1 METDDFAQFATE
13 LNFSALPSML
23 KEKTKLAVI
32 NLIAVGIG
40 ANAYEETK
48 NIVDAC
54 KTIQDGGLPVY
65 GSGKSAGT
73 IGSAWANSAL
83 GHYLDFDDTHLET
96 IVHPSAPVIP
106 AALSLGQVFSSSG
119 KDALVASAIGM
130 EAAIRLAQAVG
141 LDERYSDWHNTSLYG
156 TSASAVTSSLIMH
169 EGAEKVSASML
180 EGLTVATGFLSNRGT
195 TSKSFQVGRSAAEG
209 IISAF
214 AISNGIT
221 VSKNI
226 LNTFSA
232 SLSTNR
238 DLSNLTKELGKK
250 WVALDNFLKPYPCG
264 VVLHPGIDAAIQL
277 KERNVISDDIE
288 SIDVYV
294 NPVVMVLT
302 AILDPKSGLQSK
314 FSITHAVAAALV
326 YGPLYPE
333 HFSDEA
339 VNDRKIAAL
348 RKKIKVHE
356 KGEVNRGQTIIEV
369 RLKGGRR
376 EASEIN
382 RGPEVPSKELNE
394 ADVKRKFHHLS
405 DPVLGKEQ
413 SKMVW
418 DYFDALENKTNLS
431 EISELF

>member
-1 METDDFAQFATE
+1 METDEFAQFATE
-13 LNFSALPSML
+13 LNFSSIPSSL
-23 KEKTKLAVI
+23 REKTKLAVI

-40 ANAYEETK
+40 ANAYAETG
-48 NIVDAC
+48 NIVRAC
-54 KTIQDGGLPVY
+54 KTIQDGDLPVF

-73 IGSAWANSAL
+73 VGSAWANSAL

-106 AALSLGQVFSSSG
+106 AVLSLGQVLHG
-119 KDALVASAIGM
+119 DGREALLASAVGM

-156 TSASAVTSSLIMH
+156 TSASAVASSLMMH
-169 EGAEKVSASML
+169 SSAQQVSASML

-209 IISAF
+209 IISAY
-214 AISNGIT
+214 AVSNGIT

-232 SLSTNR
+232 SLSGNR
-238 DLSNLTKELGKK
+238 NLGKLTDGLGK
-250 WVALDNFLKPYPCG
+250 RWVTLDNFLKPYPCG
-264 VVLHPGIDAAIQL
+264 VVLHPGIDAAVQL
-277 KERNVISDDIE
+277 KERNLPIDEVE
-288 SIDVYV
+288 SIDVFV

-302 AILDPKSGLQSK
+302 AILDPKTGLQSK

-339 VNDRKIAAL
+339 VKDRKVASL
-348 RKKIKVHE
+348 RNKIKVHE
-356 KGEVNRGQTIIEV
+356 KEEVNRGQTIIEV
-369 RLKGGRR
+369 KLRGGRK
-376 EASEIN
+376 ETSEIN
-382 RGPEVPSKELNE
+382 RGPDVPSKELNE
-394 ADVKRKFHHLS
+394 TDVRNKFHHLS
-405 DPVLGKEQ
+405 DPVLGIER
-413 SKMVW
+413 SRMIW
-418 DYFDALENKTNLS
+418 DYFSALENKMDLS
-431 EISELF
+431 DISELF